1 MRFLMGTLFGLV
13 LSLVVSRVMAWR
25 KAPAADE
32 GDCASQLAEAEARR
46 DALRARFQRKLQE
59 PDAEPDAPAAAPAA
73 ATAATLTT
81 QDEPSPTRR
90 RPGPVTDD
98 SSGTPGTKPRPS
110 KPNDLT
116 RIEGIGPK
124 IAGLLKADGIETFGD
139 LAKPDTPRLS
149 ALLEKAG
156 SRYRLADPSTWAE
169 QAALAAADK
178 WDALETLQ
186 DGLKGGRRV

>member
-13 LSLVVSRVMAWR
+13 LSLVASRVLAWR
-25 KAPAADE
+25 KGPADGD
-32 GDCASQLAEAEARR
+32 GDCASQLAEAEAHR

-59 PDAEPDAPAAAPAA
+59 PDGEVEAPAP
-73 ATAATLTT
+73 ATAATLAARAEPPRT
-81 QDEPSPTRR
+81 QG
-90 RPGPVTDD
+90 RPGPGTDD
-98 SSGTPGTKPRPS
+98 SSGVPDTKPPSS
-110 KPNDLT
+110 KPDDLT

-139 LAKPDTPRLS
+139 LAKTDTPRLS

-169 QAALAAADK
+169 QAALAAAGK
-178 WDALETLQ
+178 WDALTTLQ
-186 DGLKGGRRV
+186 DELKGGRRV